1 MNISN
6 YRHIQTKNWKFILR
20 NRNSLNLNSSQKI
33 YKRSNSVIIKIKI
46 NTKKREKINKNL
58 PNKITNSQVSYYSK

>member
-20 NRNSLNLNSSQKI
+20 NRNSLNLISSQKI